1 VCRFRLFLALN
12 AQYNLSI
19 GKKADKSMKRNDEP
33 KWWVTLIKLVIGA
46 TIIIGGVGMALEYVA
61 SHQEQMP
68 TPKPKQNWGIFGDS
82 PIRSNR

>member
-1 VCRFRLFLALN
+1 
-12 AQYNLSI
+12 
-19 GKKADKSMKRNDEP
+19 
-33 KWWVTLIKLVIGA
+33 
-46 TIIIGGVGMALEYVA
+46 MALEYVA

>member
-1 VCRFRLFLALN
+1 
-12 AQYNLSI
+12 
-19 GKKADKSMKRNDEP
+19 MKRNDEP

-46 TIIIGGVGMALEYVA
+46 TIIIGGVGMALKYVA
-61 SHQEQMP
+61 SQQEPLP